1 MLRFFVHVWGNFK
14 EYIVLVALLII
25 SLLTLSLN
33 NKPAVRSVQ
42 TLAFSSFAVFTS
54 IVSDLVNTG
63 SVKAENQKLRRLNA
77 ELMLKVNLLREY
89 GIENT
94 ELKTLLALKDSTK
107 YPLIA
112 ATIVSKSINKSQSTI
127 TLNVGSK
134 DGVLPGMPV
143 INDFGLL
150 GIVYS
155 TSGDFCIVQTLKN
168 LELKLTVTDERSRIN
183 GIMEWDGVNLV
194 IIDVPRTYDIEP
206 GDRIITSEIS
216 SIVPVPLPVGLV
228 SGISKGETGLFNEV
242 RVKPFV
248 DFIGA
253 EHVFV
258 IKLVKNLQ
266 KDNLELN
273 FYKRK

>member
-1 MLRFFVHVWGNFK
+1 MLRFFAHVWGNFK
-14 EYIVLVALLII
+14 EYIILVALLII

-33 NKPAVRSVQ
+33 NNPAVKSVR

-54 IVSDLVNTG
+54 IVSDLADTG
-63 SVKAENQKLRRLNA
+63 VKAENRKLRRLNA

-194 IIDVPRTYDIEP
+194 IIDIPRTYDIEP

-248 DFIGA
+248 NFISV
-253 EHVFV
+253 EHVFI
-258 IKLVKNLQ
+258 IKLVKSLQ

>member
-1 MLRFFVHVWGNFK
+1 MLRFFVHVWGSFK
-14 EYIVLVALLII
+14 EYIILVALLII

-33 NKPAVRSVQ
+33 NNPAVKSVR

-54 IVSDLVNTG
+54 IVSDLADTG
-63 SVKAENQKLRRLNA
+63 VKAENRKLRRLNA

-194 IIDVPRTYDIEP
+194 IIDIPRTYDIEP

-248 DFIGA
+248 NFISV
-253 EHVFV
+253 EHVFI
-258 IKLVKNLQ
+258 IKLVKSLQ